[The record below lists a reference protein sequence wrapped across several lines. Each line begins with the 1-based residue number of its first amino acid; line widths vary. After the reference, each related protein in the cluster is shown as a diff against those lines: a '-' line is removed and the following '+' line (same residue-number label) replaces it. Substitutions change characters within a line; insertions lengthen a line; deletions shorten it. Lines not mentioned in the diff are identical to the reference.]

1 MRGNDTLTAIEGI
14 AVGHFSDPENLTG
27 CTVIRF
33 PVEGVAAGV
42 DVRGSAPGTRETD
55 LLNPVNV
62 VERIHALVLSGG
74 SAYGL
79 DAACGVMRRL
89 EEEGVGLDTGGG
101 ILVPIVPA
109 AVLYDLTAGKSS
121 VRPNAQNGY
130 EACGAANPGPVPQ
143 GNVGAG
149 TGATV
154 GKVMGMERAI
164 KGGLGS
170 AAVTLSGGTCVAV
183 LIAVNAV
190 GDVRDPGTGCILAGT
205 RGDREGEFLDSE
217 RLLRERSELTLFAGT
232 STSVAVVA
240 VSAPFSKTQLTK
252 IAQMAHD
259 GMARAIRPS
268 HTMYDGDTV
277 FAVSVPG
284 GGEEATLD
292 VSVAGSIA
300 AEVLAEAVVRGVA
313 AAESLG
319 GFPCSAEW
327 QEGRA

>member
-1 MRGNDTLTAIEGI
+1 MPVNDTLTAVEGV
-14 AVGHFSDPENLTG
+14 AVGQFSDTVNLTG

-33 PVEGVAAGV
+33 PPQGAVAGV

-55 LLNPVNV
+55 LLAPVNM

-79 DAACGVMRRL
+79 DTACGVMRCL
-89 EEEGVGLDTGGG
+89 EEEGIGLDTGGG

-109 AVLYDLTAGKSS
+109 AVLYDLSAGNPS
-121 VRPNAQNGY
+121 VRPNAQCGY
-130 EACGAANPGPVPQ
+130 EACKGAISDPVAQ

-154 GKVMGMERAI
+154 GKVMGMDRAM

-170 AAVTLSGGTCVAV
+170 AAARLPGGVCVAALV
-183 LIAVNAV
+183 AVNAV
-190 GDVRDPGTGCILAGT
+190 GDVRDPRSGAVLAGT

-217 RLLRERSELTLFAGT
+217 RLLRDRSELTLFAGT
-232 STSVAVVA
+232 STSVAVVV

-259 GMARAIRPS
+259 GMARAIRPA

-277 FAVSVPG
+277 FAVSVPPESDAPG
-284 GGEEATLD
+284 LD
-292 VSVAGSIA
+292 VTIAGSVV
-300 AEVLAEAVVRGVA
+300 AEVLAEAVVRGVS

-319 GFPCSAEW
+319 GFPCRAEW
-327 QEGRA
+327 LNGVR